1 MRDRVSGRKRKV
13 KAFDHA
19 KNAFAPLDRGE
30 LIGSRPHPD
39 CDPIFGVV
47 DSLHGKRL
55 AKTSLLETFAQVNG
69 ESLLGAA
76 PSPPKPL
83 VKLAILGTVTEKQR
97 LGLDRPG
104 QLDPGIPADLEGNSR
119 TTRRRSRIYAYES
132 GISPAPFQNPKAGL
146 RKSLAQWILCQARA
160 PASSFEVEGGT
171 G

>member
-19 KNAFAPLDRGE
+19 KNAFAPFDRGE

-76 PSPPKPL
+76 PSPPKP
-83 VKLAILGTVTEKQR
+83 VVMLAILGSETEKKR
-97 LGLDRPG
+97 LGPDRPG
-104 QLDPGIPADLEGNSR
+104 QLDPSIPADFEGNSGSAR
-119 TTRRRSRIYAYES
+119 GRSRIHARES
-132 GISPAPFQNPKAGL
+132 GIAGALFQNPKAGVC
-146 RKSLAQWILCQARA
+146 KSLAQWI
-160 PASSFEVEGGT
+160 
-171 G
+171 